1 MASWAVDGSRTVSA
15 VVEKEPEMS
24 VAGGSIPRGT
34 CADGR
39 KGGIGARAGR
49 VLGSLGARR
58 PALAGAVW
66 PGACSRARAKGASG
80 APGAPFWIAGRKDL
94 GGSGLV
100 GASGVR
106 ESPRS
111 SHEPGSS
118 REIRESGL
126 APVPPAPPAT
136 TAPGRPPRPGRASPG
151 TGDQTRTV
159 ASIVNRQAER
169 PSAQLVRP
177 VLSDLGCRV
186 SLVTVRRRASSAW
199 FRFSCRLRG
208 RIIAVDPG
216 SAVDPGDYRAQFRPR
231 SPDPPR

>member
-66 PGACSRARAKGASG
+66 PGACSRARAKGG
-80 APGAPFWIAGRKDL
+80 LGRPRCPLLDR
-94 GGSGLV
+94 GPEGSGRIR
-100 GASGVR
+100 AC
-106 ESPRS
+106 
-111 SHEPGSS
+111 GSFWCT
-118 REIRESGL
+118 G
-126 APVPPAPPAT
+126 VPPILPQARIL
-136 TAPGRPPRPGRASPG
+136 PGNPGLWPG